1 MIGARRVRQGTG
13 EFLAREL
20 VRVGCQ
26 VVGVVGT
33 RPESLEETRQ
43 ALAARYGIEARGYL
57 TVNELVARERPDLV
71 VVASPS
77 EAHLEALEVALR
89 AGCHVL
95 CEKPLLWDS
104 ELLADDELRDVAEEM
119 IAATAERLVDLA
131 DERGRLLFLNTQW
144 PCTLDGFRALHGPP
158 PAAPAELSLWLGP
171 QDPPGPRMVQESG
184 SHLLSLLYALCG
196 AEGELEVVEVAS
208 PGADRLEL
216 DCRYTHPRGV
226 TRARL
231 LLRQAPA
238 PPRPAAYEIDGRR
251 VDREITLPGYTFS
264 LVAGGRRVPI
274 PDPMGVAVERFVAGV
289 RAGARSDRLEL
300 VQGMRHLHRLVSAV
314 PAALTAAPG
323 GGGFAAAPG
332 GGGFAAAGKE

>member
-1 MIGARRVRQGTG
+1 MGIIGARRVRQGTG

-20 VRVGCQ
+20 VRAGCQ

-33 RPESLEETRQ
+33 RPETLAETRA
-43 ALAARYGIEARGYL
+43 ALAERYGIEARGFL
-57 TVNELVARERPDLV
+57 TVNELVAGERPDVV

-95 CEKPLLWDS
+95 CEKPLFWDP
-104 ELLADDELRDVAEEM
+104 ELLADDELVEVAEEM
-119 IAATAERLVDLA
+119 IAATADRLVDLA
-131 DERGRLLFLNTQW
+131 EERGRLLFLNTQW
-144 PCTLDGFRALHGPP
+144 PCTLPGFRALYPEAPTG
-158 PAAPAELSLWLGP
+158 APAELTLWLGP
-171 QDPPGPRMVQESG
+171 QDPPGARMVQESA

-196 AEGELEVVEVAS
+196 SEGELDEVQVVVPA
-208 PGADRLEL
+208 PDRLEL
-216 DCRYTHPRGV
+216 ACRYAHPGGQ

-231 LLRQAPA
+231 VLKQAPA

-264 LVAGGRRVPI
+264 LVAGGRRVNI
-274 PDPMGVAVERFVAGV
+274 PDPMGVAVDEFVAGV
-289 RAGARSDRLEL
+289 RAGRGPDRREL

-314 PAALTAAPG
+314 PAALH
-323 GGGFAAAPG
+323 
-332 GGGFAAAGKE
+332 AAGKE